1 MTPATE
7 ADEISNIAFGFMGSK
22 ALFLAIDLDLFSK
35 LAEGPKTADEVAE
48 ATDVHRDRVETLMT
62 ALAGLG
68 LLTVEDGKFANS
80 PAAESFLVKGAK
92 YDFGDYL
99 RLQVGKQMYGLLDQ
113 IEDVLTAIARPSHA
127 AALQPRLHDVLGRGF
142 NGAASDRQPSREELR
157 VTHAI
162 TMEAEVVDGVLDD
175 VSLLRAVVGQRPSV
189 SAHRAD
195 GVVDA
200 ALVDFATFSSARG
213 AVLEIIQSGMDI
225 PPGTLIFEDPPI
237 HNIHRKLLSR
247 IFTPRKVSALEPKIR
262 EFTARCLDPL
272 IGTGGFD
279 FVKDLGA
286 QMPMRVIGMLLGIPE
301 ADQQHV
307 VEHGDSTLRTERGGK
322 MTENPDGAIATGE
335 VFAEYIDWRA
345 KHPSDDIMTELL
357 TAEFADETGVIRR
370 LGRDELLLYL
380 QVIATAGSE
389 TTTRLL
395 GWAGKV
401 LAEHPDQRHTLV
413 TNRTL
418 LPSAI
423 EELLRFEPPA
433 PHVSRYV
440 TCDVEYYGRSV
451 PAGSAMMLTAST
463 IPSSRVCSG
472 LANRFERHNSSS
484 AKPR

>member
-1 MTPATE
+1 M
-7 ADEISNIAFGFMGSK
+7 
-22 ALFLAIDLDLFSK
+22 
-35 LAEGPKTADEVAE
+35 
-48 ATDVHRDRVETLMT
+48 
-62 ALAGLG
+62 
-68 LLTVEDGKFANS
+68 
-80 PAAESFLVKGAK
+80 
-92 YDFGDYL
+92 
-99 RLQVGKQMYGLLDQ
+99 
-113 IEDVLTAIARPSHA
+113 
-127 AALQPRLHDVLGRGF
+127 
-142 NGAASDRQPSREELR
+142 
-157 VTHAI
+157 
-162 TMEAEVVDGVLDD
+162 
-175 VSLLRAVVGQRPSV
+175 SV
-189 SAHRAD
+189 SADSDVYYDPYDVELNRDPYPAFRRIREEAPLYYNDRHDFFALSRYAD
-195 GVVDA
+195 VDA

-401 LAEHPDQRHTLV
+401 LA
-413 TNRTL
+413 
-418 LPSAI
+418 
-423 EELLRFEPPA
+423 
-433 PHVSRYV
+433 
-440 TCDVEYYGRSV
+440 
-451 PAGSAMMLTAST
+451 
-463 IPSSRVCSG
+463 
-472 LANRFERHNSSS
+472 
-484 AKPR
+484 